1 MKEEYTALK
10 IEKNIYEHKKDI
22 ERRYGRKI
30 WKILS

>member
-1 MKEEYTALK
+1 MKEEYAALE

-30 WKILS
+30 